1 MNLIMKTK
9 LFIAAFA
16 LALTCT
22 VTSCGNKKAETA
34 APAADS
40 VKVDS
45 VKTAATDSVKTD
57 SVKATSAETAKPAE
71 KK

>member
-1 MNLIMKTK
+1 MKTK

-16 LALTCT
+16 LVLTCT

-34 APAADS
+34 PATETSVSDSAKTTAADSTKSVKADS
-40 VKVDS
+40 VKSASGD
-45 VKTAATDSVKTD
+45 
-57 SVKATSAETAKPAE
+57 KAAKPAD

>member
-1 MNLIMKTK
+1 MKTK

-22 VTSCGNKKAETA
+22 VTSCGNKKTETA
-34 APAADS
+34 PATETAVTDSTKAAAD
-40 VKVDS
+40 
-45 VKTAATDSVKTD
+45 TAK
-57 SVKATSAETAKPAE
+57 SVKADTVKAASVDKAAKPAN

>member
-1 MNLIMKTK
+1 MKTK

-22 VTSCGNKKAETA
+22 ITSCGNKKTETA
-34 APAADS
+34 PAPETSVSDSAKTITAD
-40 VKVDS
+40 
-45 VKTAATDSVKTD
+45 TAK
-57 SVKATSAETAKPAE
+57 SVKADTVKAASVEKAAKPAN

>member
-1 MNLIMKTK
+1 MKTK

-22 VTSCGNKKAETA
+22 VTSCGNKKTETA
-34 APAADS
+34 PATETSVSDSAKTTAADSAKSVKADS
-40 VKVDS
+40 VKSTSVD
-45 VKTAATDSVKTD
+45 
-57 SVKATSAETAKPAE
+57 KAAKPAD

>member
-1 MNLIMKTK
+1 MKTK

-22 VTSCGNKKAETA
+22 VTSCGNKKTETA
-34 APAADS
+34 PVTETSVTDSAKTVAADS
-40 VKVDS
+40 VKADTVKSATVD
-45 VKTAATDSVKTD
+45 
-57 SVKATSAETAKPAE
+57 KAAKPAN

>member
-1 MNLIMKTK
+1 MKTK

-57 SVKATSAETAKPAE
+57 SVKSTSVDKTAKPAE